1 MTDDPASLDR
11 VHDVVVPA
19 PVPWWPPAP
28 GWYWVLGLAAVLA
41 IAGIIRASIRW
52 QRNAYRREAL
62 AEWARGHALLLAE
75 PSRRAEA
82 LRHFAEL
89 LKRTA
94 LSAFPRREVAS
105 LTGSG
110 WLAFLNRTGRGTFSA
125 ESCTLLEE
133 AAWDPVR
140 AAAADGQMCQ
150 EAAAHVRHWLKGHTA
165 KGGPPC

>member
-1 MTDDPASLDR
+1 MSDDPASLDR
-11 VHDVVVPA
+11 MHDVVAPA

-41 IAGIIRASIRW
+41 FAWIIRSCIRW

-62 AEWARGHALLLAE
+62 AEWQRGQALLAD
-75 PSRRAEA
+75 PSRRTDA
-82 LRHFAEL
+82 LIFLAEL

-110 WLAFLNRTGRGTFSA
+110 WHAFLNRTGRGSFSA
-125 ESCTLLEE
+125 ESCSLLEQ
-133 AAWDPVR
+133 AAYDPGQ
-140 AAAADGQMCQ
+140 AAAAEDQKCQ
-150 EAAAHVRHWLKGHTA
+150 EAAVQVRHWLKRHTV
-165 KGGPPC
+165 KGGPSC